1 MYIRNRNIQVC
12 IAKEI
17 LLNSSNAFVAV
28 YGATGH
34 TGRFVVQ
41 ELVRRGLP
49 VVAVGRGAAQ
59 ATPGVPTRLAAIDDP
74 AALDRAFEGCAV
86 VINCAGP
93 FLDTAAPLIEAALR
107 AGCSYLDVTAEQ
119 ASAQDTFERYDE
131 RARAAGR
138 VVIPAAGFYGGL
150 ADLLASALVGARR
163 TQEMTVA
170 MGLDHWWPTQ
180 GTRITGERNQVP
192 RVVIQDGRLVPMT
205 LPAARVPWTFGTA
218 HGRQEL
224 VELPLSE
231 VVTIARHLAVDNL
244 HVYLTAKVLEQIN
257 DASTPAPTAVDAQ
270 GRSAQRFVLE
280 VVARNGAGTRRAA
293 AHGQDIYAVTAPI
306 VVEAAARI
314 LAPAFDRSGALA
326 LAQAFDATDFLRA
339 IASEHL
345 VVELPD

>member
-1 MYIRNRNIQVC
+1 MDIIVNPNH
-12 IAKEI
+12 A
-17 LLNSSNAFVAV
+17 SVAV
-28 YGATGH
+28 YGAGGH

-49 VVAVGRGAAQ
+49 VVAVGRGSVHAAAGI
-59 ATPGVPTRLAAIDDP
+59 ATRVAAIDDP
-74 AALDRAFEGCAV
+74 AALARAFAGCAV

-93 FLDTAAPLIEAALR
+93 FLDTAAPLVEAALR
-107 AGCSYLDVTAEQ
+107 AGCAYLDVTAEQ
-119 ASAQDTFERYDE
+119 ASARDTFERYDAP
-131 RARAAGR
+131 ARAAGT

-150 ADLLASALVGARR
+150 ADLLASAHVGTRR
-163 TQEMTVA
+163 TQEMTIA

-192 RVVIQDGRLVPMT
+192 RVVIEDGRLVPMA
-205 LPAARVPWTFGTA
+205 LPARRLPWDFSTA

-231 VVTIARHLAVDNL
+231 VVTIARHLEVDRL
-244 HVYLTAKVLEQIN
+244 HVYLSAKVLDELN
-257 DASTPAPTAVDAQ
+257 DAATPAPTAVDAQ

-280 VVARNGAGTRRAA
+280 VVARNGADSRRAA

-314 LAPAFDRSGALA
+314 LAPGFERRGALA
-326 LAQAFDATDFLRA
+326 LAQAFDGAEFLRA

-345 VVELPD
+345 VVELPEQAW